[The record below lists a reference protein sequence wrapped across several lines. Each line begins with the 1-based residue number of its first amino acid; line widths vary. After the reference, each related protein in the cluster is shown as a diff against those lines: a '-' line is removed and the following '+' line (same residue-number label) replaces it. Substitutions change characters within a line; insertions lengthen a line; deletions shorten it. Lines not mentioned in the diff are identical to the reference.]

1 MPGPIVLGQFS
12 FYIEQKAVRKLEKK
26 IGFVSL
32 SPIDYRN
39 TMTNLIFMKLK

>member
-1 MPGPIVLGQFS
+1 M
-12 FYIEQKAVRKLEKK
+12 KARKK

-32 SPIDYRN
+32 SPIDYKN